1 MAGDKII
8 AGEVGIKVRPLLDGF
23 RDDVER
29 EVKKLRNVKL
39 RVVPDG
45 LKQFRAQVQSE
56 LRKMDPVK
64 VKVVPD
70 TDGFRERLRA
80 QLSGLDS
87 VDIDV
92 HADTDEAKRRIEE
105 ASQDT
110 EATITYEADVDAN
123 GLQAKARALAVLAS
137 RFKIWYRTGIDP
149 SGALK
154 DAAFTRNAIQNLLSQ
169 NAWKFDSKVL
179 SWRRILDVSGLA
191 EMGPDIR
198 KEFSGINRGLLR
210 SLSNTEAGFKRFGSA
225 TGAQFRR
232 VSSGAKRMVS
242 DVRSYFASIP
252 KAFGEAASA
261 GFGMVDFR
269 NPVSNKFTSG
279 VDLARRTVDGLRRSL
294 LAATAPAYGLASSM
308 DDLGRAMKSIG
319 KAPVGAFGTLASGA
333 KSATKAIGKGLVGS
347 VGRLG
352 ASFAKNIRVMP
363 MFLHTLRSFGSWASF
378 VGGVM
383 GVFAGSALAV
393 NAVVVGL
400 GAVMGYLVDGVK
412 QLSGAFVALPGAIGG
427 VAIAG
432 ATLFT
437 AFRGMGGAMSA
448 AVDTSADL
456 EEAISDLSPSAQR
469 FARSLRKITPAWSDV
484 RRRVQ
489 ERMFQ
494 NLGQDLEEVSEKQL
508 PSISKGMI
516 RVATASS
523 LVAREFAKFAKAE
536 ETTVA
541 LQKGFRSTA
550 SIMTTLGRSTKP
562 FLIAM
567 QEIGVIGLDVLDRR
581 IRGLTSSMRSFE
593 EWATSPEGKKKVRD
607 WINDGLDGFGQ
618 LGRTVN
624 NVYRSL
630 QQVGRAFGVSFSGNA
645 LQSFEDFTAKFREW
659 LGDASDAES
668 RISRFAEGVKNFTDP
683 WVETFKT
690 AWDELQPA
698 FAELMPFLS
707 QVSEEFTSQLQSM
720 LEWLGPKLEGVFKWI
735 SDNKD
740 VFAPLVAGLLSL
752 RVALGAFKLGR
763 LLLSPFISAFATAGG
778 LAAKVGGKA
787 KKGAKDV
794 EQASQRTVVASG
806 DMIDAVDG
814 KDKKSK
820 GKGKKGFF
828 GRFKKDAADAADATT
843 KSATKIDKSLDKT
856 AKSSKGKFGKIG
868 KGFKSAGKGLST
880 GMKGVGK
887 AAKGFGGVA
896 KGAGRAFSLVARGA
910 LRFVPILGQVL
921 LVVDLVILAFKN
933 WDKISEWA
941 GKAFDWVKEKVSQF
955 VDWVQDKAAELGPK
969 IAEWFGNVWEGAKEK
984 WSAFWDAVGN
994 WLSDKW
1000 NGIKETASK
1009 VWNSIGE
1016 WIGNAWQGVK
1026 DKWSEFWSGV
1036 GEWLSEK
1043 WTAIK
1048 DKATEAWEETKQTVA
1063 EVWDSITE
1071 SWQEAWDDA
1080 KQFLIDKWN
1089 AIKEGASLVWDE
1101 IKNKLLM
1108 VWYGVSEL
1116 WSMVWSGIGN
1126 TLSGIWEGLR
1136 SKAASVFESVSNAVS
1151 NAWNKV
1157 TEVTSSAWNSAKEAV
1172 SGAVST
1178 IQDKVSSGFS
1188 AVTGAV
1194 TSAGSAIQSTV
1205 SSAWERAVSAFRSG
1219 VDRAVAVARG
1229 LPQKVKGALG
1239 NVGSILVASGKALI
1253 RGFIN
1258 GMKSM
1263 IGAAASAAKGIV
1275 DKIRGF
1281 FPFSPAKEGP
1291 FSGRGYTTF
1300 SGQAL
1305 VRDFAKGISGA
1316 AKDPVAAVSRM
1327 MTDVQS
1333 GFESFHRNQILQPA
1347 LEANAKKVAEWRKK
1361 VAEDEE
1367 KSAEKIAEIRKSD
1380 ADSAEKEKRIAEERS
1395 RLAEDLRKSR
1405 EEMEK
1410 SLEAP
1415 DYSKINRSFQSFY
1428 IDGAKQMLSNGLKS
1442 AVTDNMAAIKHGVQE
1457 AAKVLVHQFGVAG
1470 AAPLLNLDVNA
1481 PHLEDAI
1488 NQVIEDSKFAEV
1500 PIEFAVA
1507 NLNQLKS
1514 DLGLGDGVVGR
1525 ALDQAMSFNVNN
1537 SDANRFRR
1545 DGNKTEVHYHVQDM
1559 NEAIR
1564 LEQLRE
1570 RKQMMKVR

>member
-1 MAGDKII
+1 MAGDKIV

-92 HADTDEAKRRIEE
+92 HADTDEAKRSIEE
-105 ASQDT
+105 AAQDT

-252 KAFGEAASA
+252 KAFGNAASA

-269 NPVSNKFTSG
+269 NPVSNKFKSG
-279 VDLARRTVDGLRRSL
+279 VDLAKRTVDGLRRSL

-319 KAPVGAFGTLASGA
+319 KAPVGAFGALASGA

-347 VGRLG
+347 IGRLG

-618 LGRTVN
+618 LGRTIN

-887 AAKGFGGVA
+887 AAKGFGSVA

-955 VDWVQDKAAELGPK
+955 VDWVQGKAAELGPK

-994 WLSDKW
+994 WLS
-1000 NGIKETASK
+1000 
-1009 VWNSIGE
+1009 
-1016 WIGNAWQGVK
+1016 
-1026 DKWSEFWSGV
+1026 
-1036 GEWLSEK
+1036 
-1043 WTAIK
+1043 
-1048 DKATEAWEETKQTVA
+1048 
-1063 EVWDSITE
+1063 
-1071 SWQEAWDDA
+1071 
-1080 KQFLIDKWN
+1080 DKWN

-1205 SSAWERAVSAFRSG
+1205 SSAWEHAVSAFRSG

-1229 LPQKVKGALG
+1229 LPQKVKGALS
-1239 NVGSILVASGKALI
+1239 NVGSLLVSSGKALI

-1300 SGQAL
+1300 SGRAL

-1380 ADSAEKEKRIAEERS
+1380 ADSAEKEKKIAEERS